1 MKEHAVGQGTKPW
14 IRLDSK
20 RKILDSRNCLQREKS
35 CTLIVGHRL
44 FQRYRSN
51 PELTAWVLMSAYAGC
66 GHRGTSHSRFRSRN
80 ILRIKEAQLK

>member
-1 MKEHAVGQGTKPW
+1 MRSGRYKA
-14 IRLDSK
+14 LDTAGFK
-20 RKILDSRNCLQREKS
+20 TGNIDSRNCLQREKS